1 MLRHSRLR
9 IAVVAGEGACA
20 LGADLASGL
29 GARGHRVQLHAG
41 DAGCERLARRLRA
54 EPLDVVSHHASDAS
68 SFAAVEGL
76 PALHTLHVAPT
87 ERLVR
92 AALRARGAFA
102 TASVWLARAWQDA
115 GLERVQVVPAGVPD
129 SRRLPAVVRPLALVV
144 DRDGA
149 MAALRAGLGITML
162 RTGDDAARKLA
173 HSAVCIAA
181 RGSACVFDRL
191 AAQAQLLG
199 CPVVG
204 YADEPL
210 AELVEDGVS
219 GFLVAP
225 GDAPG
230 LAATVR
236 RAAALDRHAVRESA
250 RRRLAFERL
259 LDRYESELRAI
270 ARRTALR
277 LVA

>member
-1 MLRHSRLR
+1 M
-9 IAVVAGEGACA
+9 VAGGGACPIA
-20 LGADLASGL
+20 ADLASGL
-29 GARGHRVQLHAG
+29 AARGHRVQLHAG
-41 DAGCERLARRLRA
+41 EAGYEKLLRRLRA
-54 EPLDVVSHHASDAS
+54 EPLDVVSHHAADAA

-76 PALHTLHVAPT
+76 PALHTLHVAPS
-87 ERLVR
+87 ERLLL
-92 AALRARGAFA
+92 AARQARGWFA
-102 TASVWLARAWQDA
+102 TPSACLARAWHEA
-115 GLERVQVVPAGVPD
+115 GLERVLVIPGGVPE

-162 RTGDDAARKLA
+162 RAGDDPARKLA
-173 HSAVCIAA
+173 HSAVCIVA
-181 RGSACVFDRL
+181 RDNPFAFDRL
-191 AAQAQLLG
+191 AAQAQLVG

-204 YADEPL
+204 YAGEPL
-210 AELVEDGVS
+210 SEIVEERVS

-236 RAAALDRHAVRESA
+236 RAATLDRHAVRDSA
-250 RRRLAFERL
+250 RRRLAISPMLE
-259 LDRYESELRAI
+259 RYESELRAI